1 MRASREA
8 TLQQQDVNRGGLS
21 PLAEWIGYAGLLP
34 FLGAML
40 GVGLAPGI
48 EQRDLAQRLALGY
61 GATILSFVGAVHW
74 GLAVAG
80 RWRWSTGVALG
91 SILPS
96 VVATAALLLGGQRG
110 LGLLVVGFGFF
121 WFYEHRR
128 LGPSLPPDYLA
139 LRRSLTLAVCAML
152 ALAMILSERAG
163 LR

>member
-1 MRASREA
+1 M
-8 TLQQQDVNRGGLS
+8 QQQDVNRGGLS

-48 EQRDLAQRLALGY
+48 DQRDLAQRLGIGY

-80 RWRWSTGVALG
+80 RWRWSAGVAFG
-91 SILPS
+91 SIAPS
-96 VVATAALLLGGQRG
+96 VVATLAVLLGGQRG
-110 LGLLVVGFGFF
+110 LGLLVVGFGLF
-121 WFYEHRR
+121 WVYEHRR
-128 LGPSLPPDYLA
+128 LGASLPPDYVA
-139 LRRSLTLAVCAML
+139 LRRTLSLAVCALL
-152 ALAMILSERAG
+152 ALTMILSERAG